1 MLNNLVFIGS
11 PKALGDLLKI
21 KLEVVFM
28 TDIRLERLDN
38 YYDEEFEE
46 VRKAAADITE
56 KELREFI
63 ELIDI
68 EEWV

>member
-1 MLNNLVFIGS
+1 
-11 PKALGDLLKI
+11 
-21 KLEVVFM
+21 M